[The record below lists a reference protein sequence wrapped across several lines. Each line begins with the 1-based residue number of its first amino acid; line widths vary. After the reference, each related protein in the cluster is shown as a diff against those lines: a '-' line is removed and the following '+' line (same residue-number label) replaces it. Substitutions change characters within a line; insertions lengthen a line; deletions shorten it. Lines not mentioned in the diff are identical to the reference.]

1 MSLIRLAFLYCLF
14 GVGILFVQMNNTP
27 CSAPVVLDDGGP
39 PFGPPVDLARLGS
52 DRDYAW
58 RYGKAVIFWLPRLV
72 DLVGIRG
79 MPFPDYLFGTEC
91 RKAEA
96 TPSAGAPPSQTP
108 RLLPSEPPEPLP
120 RPRG

>member
-1 MSLIRLAFLYCLF
+1 MSLVRLVFLYCLF
-14 GVGILFVQMNNTP
+14 GVGILFVQLNNTP

-39 PFGPPVDLARLGS
+39 SFGPPVDLARLGS

-58 RYGKAVIFWLPRLV
+58 RFGKAVVFWLPRLV

-79 MPFPDYLFGTEC
+79 MPFPDYLFGSVC

-96 TPSAGAPPSQTP
+96 APAPAAASPPAVTRP
-108 RLLPSEPPEPLP
+108 PEPPEPSP